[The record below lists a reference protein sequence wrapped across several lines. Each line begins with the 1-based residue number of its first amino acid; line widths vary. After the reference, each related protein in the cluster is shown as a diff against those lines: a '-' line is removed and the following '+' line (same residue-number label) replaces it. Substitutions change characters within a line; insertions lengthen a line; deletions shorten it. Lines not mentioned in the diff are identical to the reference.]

1 MEGPRCRKA
10 APADAGGDSG
20 PWAGRPASLGQR
32 PGTCPLSF
40 SFFFFLRKRFC
51 KLEWFSVGGH
61 VVVMSCETAFQ
72 VIDLGRKGKAAPSG
86 DTQPVG
92 GSAACPALALAPAQR
107 QLCRLRPREVGA
119 LGEVS
124 QVAWASEKLR
134 GGAVAHGEIVFP
146 QTSCICHFPDTL

>member
-1 MEGPRCRKA
+1 M
-10 APADAGGDSG
+10 
-20 PWAGRPASLGQR
+20 
-32 PGTCPLSF
+32 
-40 SFFFFLRKRFC
+40 
-51 KLEWFSVGGH
+51 
-61 VVVMSCETAFQ
+61 VMSCETAFQ
-72 VIDLGRKGKAAPSG
+72 VIDLGRKGKAAPAG